1 MYKPSK
7 TKHDELNNNDDVRD
21 FIRQCVQQEL
31 QTINVKIP
39 STQKSKI
46 CDCGKDIIN
55 FKPQQIEMHM
65 RSKFHNENI

>member
-7 TKHDELNNNDDVRD
+7 TKHDELNNNDDARA

-31 QTINVKIP
+31 QTINVKKP

-46 CDCGKDIIN
+46 CDCGKI
-55 FKPQQIEMHM
+55 QQI
-65 RSKFHNENI
+65 SNQNK